1 MSAPVMRRS
10 GAQSLEIE
18 TFVQRIALKGTLNP
32 ASRDARA
39 ESDLNVRPG
48 WGFADLP

>member
-32 ASRDARA
+32 ASRDLI
-39 ESDLNVRPG
+39 SDKPQPPQGVAHLVR
-48 WGFADLP
+48 L